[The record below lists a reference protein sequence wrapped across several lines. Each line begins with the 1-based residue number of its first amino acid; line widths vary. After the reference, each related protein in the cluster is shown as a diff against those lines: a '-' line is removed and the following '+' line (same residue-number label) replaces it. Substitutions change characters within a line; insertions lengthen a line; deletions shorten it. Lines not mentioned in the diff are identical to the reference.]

1 MSTSA
6 PQAIAHRGASGYE
19 FENSPAALR
28 RAVALGAHGV
38 ELDIHD
44 TRDGAL
50 VVHHDP
56 ALAGLGPIAE
66 LTLDQ
71 ARAHRLPNGE
81 PPPTLSEALG
91 ILAGLDVWVEVKTLD
106 PHHDPALLEAL
117 AAGPT
122 PLRYAVHSFDHRIVA
137 RLGRAAPALR
147 RGALLASYLMDIPA
161 AMRLSGATTL
171 WMEAS
176 FIDAALVH
184 SMHAM
189 GASVVAWTV
198 NTEAETRRLVAL
210 GVDGICG
217 NYPDRIRAVLDETVP
232 EGTAR

>member
-1 MSTSA
+1 MRTSA
-6 PQAIAHRGASGYE
+6 PQVIAHRGASGYE

-56 ALAGLGPIAE
+56 SLPGLGPIGE

-71 ARAHRLPNGE
+71 VRAHRLPNGE
-81 PPPTLSEALG
+81 PPPTLPEALA
-91 ILAGLDVWVEVKTLD
+91 ILERLDVWVEVKTLD
-106 PHHDPALLEAL
+106 PRHDAALLEVL
-117 AAGPT
+117 ARGPT
-122 PLRYAVHSFDHRIVA
+122 PPRYAVHSFDHRIVA

-147 RGALLASYLMDIPA
+147 RGALLASYLMDIPT
-161 AMRLSGATTL
+161 AMRLAGATTL

-176 FIDAALVH
+176 FIDAGLVN
-184 SMHAM
+184 SMHEM
-189 GASVVAWTV
+189 DASVVAWTV
-198 NTEAETRRLVAL
+198 NTETETRRLMAL
-210 GVDGICG
+210 GVDGLCG
-217 NYPDRIRAVLDETVP
+217 NYPDRIRAVLDEAVP
-232 EGTAR
+232 EGSAR